1 MQTKRTKLF
10 SVLLTLAMLLS
21 LLPAG
26 TIPVVAA
33 EGTAYY
39 VSSSGSD
46 ANDGKSEDKPFATL
60 AKAVD
65 AAEDGSTIYVTSDL
79 TMTACARFYD
89 KSLTITSLGD
99 TAHTISRGDSFDTQ
113 SDGERSWY
121 NPAMIEVQT
130 TNAPAGLTLTN
141 IILDDAD
148 KHEGTVFAQATTI
161 ADKASTEFVQ
171 DAMIASNATYPT
183 TITLGDG
190 AVLRNFGGMS
200 AVRVTD
206 KAKLVMESGSVIE
219 DVLEGDNAHTTR
231 TKGKV
236 TGEVGPAGAVWIQGA
251 SFEMKAGAKIQNVD
265 GRAVYVDGGSATIGG
280 TISGIKANANM
291 WQGKGGVALHL
302 RNDAEGTLTETSLIE
317 GVSGGGSA
325 ISTSGCDLTVRSGS
339 IIRNITGT
347 IGIAV
352 GGDCEVYFDGELT
365 GMVGTANA
373 LNLQNAEF
381 HVTIGENANIHDNQ
395 VGYGTVYIQAKNGK
409 LDIYGKINNN
419 IASDRGGAIAMSNNF
434 EYPTIVTMYEGAE
447 IIGNSSTTTGGGIMV
462 TVGTFTMKG
471 GTISGN
477 TAGDE
482 GGGVYVRRGGQF
494 IMEGGTISN
503 NHSKEYG
510 GGIAYVA
517 SNYNDG
523 VPYVSLKNGTITGN
537 TMGDPASKVSN
548 DLGISSSK
556 YSYIN
561 RYFFISDDVTIG
573 NKAVYFEKGPK
584 TVTPADNSFD
594 IKLGNANDEANAAL
608 QVASTAKGWGAP
620 LATFWAQRDGAATL
634 TVGGL
639 TLNDGLPVYVLTVP
653 VDAEDGKPTVTE
665 AKCYAADRTTDGVQ
679 FTIPAAD
686 LAEGGCAIGIVQPTE
701 NYGTLTIS
709 GDESITEDETAESY
723 PVNYTVT
730 YAMSENLASIIAES
744 NEKTASYRL
753 TLSPDAK
760 LTGTV
765 DTSSFDGT
773 ADFTANYTLPKDEF
787 AANESLFASAV
798 LTVTV
803 DGKDYVIPSNV
814 AETKMLPLVQ
824 HTVNFDLNGGSGS
837 IASVT
842 VNHGDALGD
851 QMPADPSRSGYRFL
865 GWNTQPNGSGD
876 SFTKD
881 TAVNADVTLYAQWAR
896 RPVAPSSSGSVS
908 DLNSAD
914 HVAYVHGYDDGTV
927 RPNANITRAATAA
940 MLYRLLTPE
949 RRAEIYSTSNS
960 FSDVTAAD
968 WCNEA
973 VSTMTRGGYIGGFKD
988 GTFGGSRSITRAQF
1002 VAILVRFVGVDDST
1016 CSFTDVPTSHWAY
1029 EYIAT
1034 ATANNW
1040 IGGYKDGSFKP
1051 DQLITRAQAMAI
1063 INRVLNRGV
1072 DENSELLNCRIW
1084 PDISEEDWYYYEVI
1098 EATNGHEYTGSRP
1111 SENWTKLLNS

>member
-26 TIPVVAA
+26 TIPVTAA

-46 ANDGKSEDKPFATL
+46 ANDGTSEDKPFLTL

-65 AAEDGSTIYVTSDL
+65 VAEDGSTIYVMTDL
-79 TMTACARFYD
+79 TMTQCARFYD

-99 TAHTISRGDSFDTQ
+99 TRRTIFRGDDFATQ
-113 SDGERSWY
+113 QDAARSWY

-130 TNAPAGLTLTN
+130 TSAGAGLTLTN
-141 IILDDAD
+141 IILHDSFE
-148 KHEGTVFAQATTI
+148 HEGKVFAQAISGEGNENNT
-161 ADKASTEFVQ
+161 DYVQ

-190 AVLRNFGGMS
+190 AELQSFGGMS
-200 AVRVTD
+200 AVRVTG
-206 KAKLVMESGSVIE
+206 KAKLVMKSGSVIT
-219 DVLEGDNAHTTR
+219 DTAAVQH
-231 TKGKV
+231 TKG
-236 TGEVGPAGAVWIQGA
+236 TAAGEVGPAGAVWVQGA
-251 SFEMKAGAKIQNVD
+251 SFEMEAGAEIKDLD

-280 TISGIKANANM
+280 TISDIKANANM
-291 WQGKGGVALHL
+291 WQGRNGVAIHL
-302 RNDAEGTLTETSLIE
+302 RNKATGTLLQGGVIE
-317 GVSGGGSA
+317 WIQNDSKDAYMVCVNGKDSSFEMKNGSYMKNGSA
-325 ISTSGCDLTVRSGS
+325 LAINAENEATVTVNGTIADNNGKDGPFLRFVASSSFTLGASGIVQKNTTNNIGLIYIQSGS
-339 IIRNITGT
+339 
-347 IGIAV
+347 
-352 GGDCEVYFDGELT
+352 
-365 GMVGTANA
+365 NA
-373 LNLQNAEF
+373 HL
-381 HVTIGENANIHDNQ
+381 
-395 VGYGTVYIQAKNGK
+395 
-409 LDIYGKINNN
+409 YGKIKENTAPAGAVYVVTN
-419 IASDRGGAIAMSNNF
+419 GGSSHV
-434 EYPTIVTMYEGAE
+434 YMYNGAE
-447 IIGNSSTTTGGGIMV
+447 
-462 TVGTFTMKG
+462 
-471 GTISGN
+471 
-477 TAGDE
+477 
-482 GGGVYVRRGGQF
+482 
-494 IMEGGTISN
+494 
-503 NHSKEYG
+503 
-510 GGIAYVA
+510 
-517 SNYNDG
+517 
-523 VPYVSLKNGTITGN
+523 ITGN
-537 TMGDPASKVSN
+537 TSSGKYGVIEVQQGECSFTMNGG
-548 DLGISSSK
+548 LIS
-556 YSYIN
+556 
-561 RYFFISDDVTIG
+561 G
-573 NKAVYFEKGPK
+573 NKAKAGAVQIRKDSAKFVMNAGSIVDNELLTSGTGDAGVYLTGSADITAELNGGTLQSIAVDKDVIGKSARGHVYIADDFVLQSGHVTMRQDSK
-584 TVTPADNSFD
+584 TIAPADDSFD
-594 IKLGNANDEANAAL
+594 IKLGNAHSNANTAL
-608 QVASTAKGWGAP
+608 TTASTDKSWGAP
-620 LATFWAQRDGAATL
+620 LATFWAQRDGVTTL
-634 TVGGL
+634 TVGGMTL
-639 TLNDGLPVYVLTVP
+639 TDDLPVYVLTHS
-653 VDAEDGKPTVTE
+653 VTGAGLPDRTN
-665 AKCYAADRTTDGVQ
+665 AKCYAAARTTDGVK

-686 LAEGGCAIGIVQPTE
+686 LSGTGCAIAVVQPTAD
-701 NYGTLTIS
+701 YGTLTIS
-709 GDESITEDETAESY
+709 GPESITEDKTAESY
-723 PVNYTVT
+723 PVDYTVT
-730 YAMSENLASIIAES
+730 YTISENLANIIKES
-744 NEKTASYRL
+744 GKTASYRL
-753 TLSPDAK
+753 ALSPDAK
-760 LTGTV
+760 LTGT
-765 DTSSFDGT
+765 TYIGSFDGIT
-773 ADFTANYTLPKDEF
+773 FTANYTLPKDAFE
-787 AANESLFASAV
+787 ANKSLFTSAV
-798 LTVTV
+798 MTMTV
-803 DGKDYVIPSNV
+803 DGTNYVIPSNM
-814 AETKMLPLVQ
+814 AETKMLPLAQ

-837 IASVT
+837 IAPVT

-851 QMPADPSRSGYRFL
+851 QMPANPSRSGYRFL
-865 GWNTQPNGSGD
+865 GWNTQRNGSGD

-896 RPVAPSSSGSVS
+896 RPEAPSSSGSVS

-914 HVAYVHGYDDGTV
+914 HIAYVHGYDDGTV

-1111 SENWTKLLNS
+1111 SENWTKLLND